1 MGYVIAELEEVHREN
16 QALLANT
23 VTCDHLGSRLP
34 LLPQLNPYAVLVFDI
49 VLLIIVIIGALWSR
63 RRLRGELR
71 ELWALAAQ
79 LGYTTQQ
86 VRAIAETA
94 YPQFKYGLIDWDQ
107 SRGATPQFF
116 PSRRVLVILKQRLA
130 TTLETNNL

>member
-1 MGYVIAELEEVHREN
+1 MKIKRYWPTLLLVIIWVA
-16 QALLANT
+16 
-23 VTCDHLGSRLP
+23 GFP

-116 PSRRVLVILKQRLA
+116 PSRRVVRRVLVILKQRLA